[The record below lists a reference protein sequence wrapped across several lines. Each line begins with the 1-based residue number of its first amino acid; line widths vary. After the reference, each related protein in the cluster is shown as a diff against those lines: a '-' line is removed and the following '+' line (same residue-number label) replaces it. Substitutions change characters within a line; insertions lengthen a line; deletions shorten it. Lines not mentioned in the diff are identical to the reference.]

1 MKLKLTVI
9 CIGLNLLSDAQT
21 PIGAPPAPFTVP
33 NNANSAWY
41 RGGNFPVGATPATAN
56 IFGTMWN
63 SPVYHYTSGKQRM
76 IVFDD
81 TWNTAGS
88 LGSGGSSTPFG
99 GGVAINLNPS
109 SPVTRPAALL
119 TISNGNPN
127 FVGGWRNWMQ
137 VGTFNYEGFNQLYV
151 GMKTEPASA
160 ADGVINWGDNSAAY
174 GAIRNYM
181 RFIFTAPSGDPG
193 YAGNPDGLEV
203 MRMNTLGKIG
213 IGNYFNNL
221 VEAPFTKDPAR
232 RLEILSDK
240 TAAGINGNPLLRL
253 THTQQDPTSPLT
265 IITTGKFSEFQP
277 MATGHLFIN
286 SRDNTQATTPF
297 KDLKQRYIGI
307 NTNTPGNTVEINS
320 QFAGSATA
328 NGFGGTGWAG
338 LRFTDL
344 KSTSTTNTLVTNKV
358 LSVDAN
364 GDVILVTNTP
374 TVSGLGNICGATVV
388 PLLGNYQ
395 IEMTPAF
402 NFNFTMPALSTSQVN
417 IGKTAC
423 ATNSARLYVENDKL
437 RTAGSFSTNGTFTS
451 TPYAVYGKTHNNAF
465 NITTIGVYGEAEA
478 QGPNAQA
485 VGVEGKSVFLSAAS
499 AQNIGGKFTSANG
512 TSNST
517 AGLFTISNSNSSM
530 NYGIITNVNSAV
542 IVGSNNTGI
551 LSNALAIGGNNNTA
565 GTFQAS
571 GAMNSNIGIYAS
583 APAGA
588 ITSSDY
594 AGYFNGNVF
603 INGIG
608 TLPAGALITSDKN
621 IKTNVVTLAK
631 PLDLLLRLRP
641 VSYNLNNAYA
651 PQLNVDT
658 AKTFGLIAQEVAVLF
673 PTLVKEVIV
682 PASYDTLG
690 TVITPSVSLK
700 ALNYTGLIP
709 LTISAIQD
717 INKRQNTMQAS
728 LTNTGLSDALVKNNI
743 NNFNA
748 LAKIKTLNPVSY
760 NFTNT
765 GVPQLS
771 FSPKLDYGFIAQ
783 QLQTVYPEL
792 VDTIRVPAKL
802 DSLGA
807 IINPSVVLK
816 TVNYKAMSGLLT
828 RAIQE
833 QQVKI
838 DSLLKVA
845 SKQDSIN
852 NAVQTQLTNL
862 TNLINGCCEIA
873 SRKSNPV
880 NSLDVE
886 LSDKDAIVLSQNVP
900 NPFAEQTTI
909 NYNVPAS
916 VGKAQ
921 ILFYNNTGQVI
932 QTVDIKTRGKGKVN
946 VFASDLSAGLY
957 HYTLVADGKVIDSKK
972 MVRE

>member
-1 MKLKLTVI
+1 MKLKLTI
-9 CIGLNLLSDAQT
+9 STSLLGLNLLGQT
-21 PIGAPPAPFTVP
+21 PVGFPPAPYPATTPPTAVP
-33 NNANSAWY
+33 VANSAWY
-41 RGGNFPVGATPATAN
+41 RGGNSNTGTAGVNN

-63 SPVYHYTSGKQRM
+63 SPVFHYTTGKQRM
-76 IVFDD
+76 TVWDD
-81 TWNTAGS
+81 TY
-88 LGSGGSSTPFG
+88 SGPIWGTPFG
-99 GGVAINLNPS
+99 GGVTINYDPANPIVQPLS
-109 SPVTRPAALL
+109 LL
-119 TISNGNPN
+119 TIGDNIG
-127 FVGGWRNWMQ
+127 VGGWRKWMS
-137 VGTFNYEGFNQLYV
+137 VGTFNNFGSDNMYIGLKNEGSVDRQD
-151 GMKTEPASA
+151 A
-160 ADGVINWGDNSAAY
+160 VINWGDNTTTG
-174 GAIRNYM
+174 GAIYGPDYL
-181 RFIFTAPSGDPG
+181 RFIFTAPQFAGYPG
-193 YAGNPDGLEV
+193 FGASADGLET
-203 MRMNTLGKIG
+203 MRINHLGRIG
-213 IGNYFNNL
+213 IGNYYNSL
-221 VEAPFTKDPAR
+221 VESPFSKDPAR

-240 TAAGINGNPLLRL
+240 TSAGVNGNPLLRL
-253 THTQQDPTSPLT
+253 THSQQNPSALL
-265 IITTGKFSEFQP
+265 TTGRYSEFQP
-277 MATGHLFIN
+277 MANGNLFI
-286 SRDNTQATTPF
+286 STRDNTLPTTLAKDF
-297 KDLKQRYIGI
+297 KERFVGF

-320 QFAGSATA
+320 QFGTAATA

-344 KSTSTTNTLVTNKV
+344 KSTSTPNTLVTNKV

-374 TVSGLGNICGATVV
+374 PVSGLGNICGATVV

-402 NFNFTMPALSTSQVN
+402 NFNYTMPAYTKSQVN
-417 IGKTAC
+417 IGYPAC
-423 ATNSARLYVENDKL
+423 TTNSARIAVFNDTL
-437 RTAGSFSTNGTFTS
+437 RAAGGFT
-451 TPYAVYGKTHNNAF
+451 TEGFF
-465 NITTIGVYGEAEA
+465 NPPAKSI
-478 QGPNAQA
+478 
-485 VGVEGKSVFLSAAS
+485 VGLARNFQL
-499 AQNIGGKFTSANG
+499 NT
-512 TSNST
+512 
-517 AGLFTISNSNSSM
+517 
-530 NYGIITNVNSAV
+530 
-542 IVGSNNTGI
+542 GSNNPGAIGVTGI
-551 LSNALAIGGNNNTA
+551 AEAAGQASIIGVLGQSIVSLHGDNYGGFFEAKSSLSTNIGVNTGAKGGSTAIGLKSK
-565 GTFQAS
+565 AS
-571 GAMNSNIGIYAS
+571 DGANVNIGVSGVAYKTGFLPIPATYPGGISIGIYGNVS
-583 APAGA
+583 VSTAPS
-588 ITSSDY
+588 IDY
-594 AGYFNGNVF
+594 AGYFDGNVF
-603 INGIG
+603 INGV
-608 TLPAGALITSDKN
+608 GASPGPGLIFSDKN
-621 IKTNVVTLAK
+621 IKTNVATVAK

-641 VSYNLNNAYA
+641 VSYNINNAYA

-717 INKRQNTMQAS
+717 INTRQNTMQAS
-728 LTNTGLSDALVKNNI
+728 LNKAGLSDALVKNNI

-807 IINPSVVLK
+807 VINPSVVLK

-838 DSLLKVA
+838 DSLLNVA

-852 NAVQTQLTNL
+852 KAVQTQLSNL
-862 TNLINGCCEIA
+862 TSLINGCCEIA
-873 SRKSNPV
+873 SRKNNPV

-909 NYNVPAS
+909 TYNVPAS